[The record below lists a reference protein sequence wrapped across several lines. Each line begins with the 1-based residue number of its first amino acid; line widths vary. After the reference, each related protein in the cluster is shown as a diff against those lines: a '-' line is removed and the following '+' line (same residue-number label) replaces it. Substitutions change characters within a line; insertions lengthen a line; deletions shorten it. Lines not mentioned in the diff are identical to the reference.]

1 MIKYI
6 LITLLLTWT
15 LSGCTRHYNLYL
27 IGNHNDVVVEVTASV
42 PKTTDVSPTLDLNLV
57 P

>member
-6 LITLLLTWT
+6 LIALLLIMNT
-15 LSGCTRHYNLYL
+15 GCTRHYYLYL
-27 IGNHNDVVVEVTASV
+27 IGNNNDVVVEVIASV
-42 PKTTDVSPTLDLNLV
+42 PKTTDVSPTLDLDLV